1 MSLTSF
7 MVRTIFKRG
16 DDKRDAGCT
25 TPEDV
30 RRFDD
35 IVYGLNPRWNRL
47 DVYRPKDAEGLLPVI
62 VSVHGGGWVYGD
74 KERYQYYCMS
84 LAQQGFAV
92 VNFTYRL
99 APEYKFPAPVEDTN
113 QVFTWLLTHADTYGF
128 DIGNIFAL
136 SAPDDGTEV
145 LAGYRPTGEAC
156 APAASEDAEQTADGI
171 CQKASAEGSGQL
183 RLAARHGLSLYALHS
198 GRADGDGCG
207 VRLPPAG
214 KRGTARLAVYAQ
226 AGRDDNL
233 GELGGSQHDQA
244 RLAQPLL
251 EGRGVPLGV

>member
-7 MVRTIFKRG
+7 MVRTMFKRG

-99 APEYKFPAPVEDTN
+99 AP
-113 QVFTWLLTHADTYGF
+113 
-128 DIGNIFAL
+128 
-136 SAPDDGTEV
+136 DDR
-145 LAGYRPTGEAC
+145 Y
-156 APAASEDAEQTADGI
+156 
-171 CQKASAEGSGQL
+171 QL
-183 RLAARHGLSLYALHS
+183 MI
-198 GRADGDGCG
+198 
-207 VRLPPAG
+207 
-214 KRGTARLAVYAQ
+214 
-226 AGRDDNL
+226 
-233 GELGGSQHDQA
+233 
-244 RLAQPLL
+244 
-251 EGRGVPLGV
+251 